1 LEEVKTVRKT
11 RKVDDEGWKK
21 TRKTIEAQCKK
32 PVLLLLLWLICI
44 GLHANKNYG
53 GNGNVSQKSPAG
65 LGD

>member
-21 TRKTIEAQCKK
+21 SRKTIEAQCKK

-44 GLHANKNYG
+44 GLHANK
-53 GNGNVSQKSPAG
+53 K
-65 LGD
+65 